1 MIKRKLVKMM
11 LDQYGRKI
19 EYMRISVTQK
29 CNLKCIYCD
38 PEGDNCKDSK
48 EDSLSPRE
56 FEKVV
61 RSMVNTGIKKIRIT
75 GGEPLLRRDIY
86 EIISRISGID
96 GIEDISMTTNGIK
109 LFKMVDEL
117 KAAGLGRLNI
127 SLDSLRP
134 EKFKFITGGGDLKKT
149 MDGIDRALDLGMTP
163 VKINTVLIKGIN
175 DDEIDD
181 LIELTKER
189 PIEVRFIELMP
200 MGSFGENNRDKIV
213 HNDDLIAARSDLQY
227 LERTDKGSPAVYYQ
241 MHGYTGK
248 IGFISPMT
256 HQFCSDCN
264 RIRLTSDGKIRLC
277 LGNNGEV
284 SIREALNL
292 KPENF
297 NQIISQIIMDKPLG
311 HYFGEGFSSSRKM
324 NMIGG

>member
-1 MIKRKLVKMM
+1 MDKIM

-38 PEGDNCKDSK
+38 PDGENCKDSK
-48 EDSLSPRE
+48 DDSLTPRE

-61 RSMVNTGIKKIRIT
+61 RSMVEAGIKKIRIT
-75 GGEPLLRRDIY
+75 GGEPLLRRDIC
-86 EIISRISGID
+86 EIIYRISEID
-96 GIEDISMTTNGIK
+96 GIEDIGMTTNGIQ
-109 LFKMVDEL
+109 LLKMAADL
-117 KAAGLGRLNI
+117 KAAGLHRLNI
-127 SLDSLRP
+127 SLDSLKP

-149 MDGIDRALDLGMTP
+149 MAGIDRALSLGMTP

-181 LIELTKER
+181 LIEMTRDR
-189 PIEVRFIELMP
+189 PIEIRFIELMP
-200 MGSFGENNRDKIV
+200 MGSFGEDNRDKII
-213 HNDDLIAARSDLQY
+213 HNDDLIATRPGLQY

-241 MHGYTGK
+241 MAGYTGK

-264 RIRLTSDGKIRLC
+264 RIRLTSDGKIRPC

-284 SIREALNL
+284 DIREALDL
-292 KPENF
+292 KADNF
-297 NQIISQIIMDKPLG
+297 NQIVRQIILDKPKG
-311 HYFGEGFSSSRKM
+311 HHFGADFTSSRRM

>member
-1 MIKRKLVKMM
+1 MM
-11 LDQYGRKI
+11 DQYGRKI

-38 PEGDNCKDSK
+38 PDGENCKDDN
-48 EDSLSPRE
+48 EDSLTPQE
-56 FEKVV
+56 FEKVT
-61 RSMVNTGIKKIRIT
+61 RSMVNAGIKKVRIT
-75 GGEPLLRRDIY
+75 GGEPLMRRDIC
-86 EIISRISGID
+86 EIISRIAKID
-96 GIEDISMTTNGIK
+96 GIEEICMTTNGIR
-109 LFKMVDEL
+109 LLQMADDL
-117 KAAGLGRLNI
+117 KAAGLHRLNI
-127 SLDSLRP
+127 SLDSLKT

-149 MDGIDRALDLGMTP
+149 MAGIDRALALGMTP

-175 DDEIDD
+175 EDEIDD
-181 LIELTKER
+181 LIELTRDR
-189 PIEVRFIELMP
+189 PIAVRFIELMP
-200 MGSFGENNRDKIV
+200 MGRFGEDNRDKIIR
-213 HNDDLIAARSDLQY
+213 NDDLITVRPDLQY

-241 MHGYTGK
+241 MAGYTGR

-264 RIRLTSDGKIRLC
+264 RIRLTSDGKIRPC

-297 NQIISQIIMDKPLG
+297 NKIISQIILDKPRG
-311 HYFGEGFSSSRKM
+311 HHFDKAFSSSRRM
-324 NMIGG
+324 NRIGG

>member
-1 MIKRKLVKMM
+1 M
-11 LDQYGRKI
+11 LDQHGRKI

-38 PEGDNCKDSK
+38 PNGENCKDSK
-48 EDSLSPRE
+48 EDSLTPWE
-56 FEKVV
+56 YEKVV
-61 RSMVNTGIKKIRIT
+61 RFMVNAGIKKIRIT
-75 GGEPLLRRDIY
+75 GGEPLLRRDIC
-86 EIISRISGID
+86 EIISRISVID
-96 GIEDISMTTNGIK
+96 GIEEISMTTNGIK
-109 LFKMVDEL
+109 LLKMADNL
-117 KAAGLGRLNI
+117 KASGLRRLNI
-127 SLDSLRP
+127 SLDSLNL
-134 EKFKFITGGGDLKKT
+134 EKFKFITGGGDLNKT
-149 MDGIDRALDLGMTP
+149 MAGIDRALALGLTP

-181 LIELTKER
+181 LIELTKDR

-200 MGSFGENNRDKIV
+200 MGSFCEDNRDKIIR
-213 HNDDLIAARSDLQY
+213 NDDLIADRPELQY
-227 LERTDKGSPAVYYQ
+227 LERTDKGSPAVCYQ
-241 MHGYTGK
+241 IAGYTGK

-264 RIRLTSDGKIRLC
+264 RIRLTSDGKIRPC

-284 SIREALNL
+284 NIRKALDL

-297 NQIISQIIMDKPLG
+297 NRIVSQIIMEKPKG
-311 HYFGEGFSSSRKM
+311 HNFGAGFSSSRRM